1 MKKFYTFLVIAL
13 GMITLQSCVK
23 EEIIQNNNVEVQ
35 VIELTNVNFTSANG
49 YSRLFEFNPAILD
62 NDMVL
67 VYLLDSV
74 SNNTDIWRPLP
85 QVYYLTDNLGPYEVR
100 YNFDFTRFDVRLFM
114 TSDDWSAVTSD
125 YTLNQIFRVV
135 ILPGYR
141 TRSSSQINLDNFDEV
156 VKAYNIDLSKI
167 KKVKM

>member
-1 MKKFYTFLVIAL
+1 MKKFYFIFAIVI

-35 VIELTNVNFTSANG
+35 VIELTGVNFTSVNG

-74 SNNTDIWRPLP
+74 DNNTDIWRPLP
-85 QVYYLTDNLGPYEVR
+85 QVYYLEDNLGPYEVR
-100 YNFDFTRFDVRLFM
+100 YNFDFTKFDVRLFM
-114 TSDDWSAVTSD
+114 TSDDWSAVSPA
-125 YTLNQIFRVV
+125 YTTNQIFRVV

-141 TRSSSQINLDNFDEV
+141 ARSASQVDFNDFNAV
-156 VKAYNIDLSKI
+156 VKAYNLDLSKI